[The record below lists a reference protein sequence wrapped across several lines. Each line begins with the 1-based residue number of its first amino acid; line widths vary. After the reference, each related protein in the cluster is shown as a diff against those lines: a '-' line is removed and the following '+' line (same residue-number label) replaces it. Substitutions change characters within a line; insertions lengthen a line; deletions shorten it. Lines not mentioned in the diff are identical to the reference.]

1 MQNLYFAFP
10 IRFGVL
16 LSSEYNT
23 TLASRNDGVGHR
35 GAFMGTDNFSCKAE
49 AFEAFDDVP
58 LAPPRDDTI
67 GAVVVRRY
75 SRRDALKGS
84 LGVAA
89 ATSLF
94 GAAALTGSPSRA
106 KANSARL
113 QFQRGS
119 QRRR

>member
-1 MQNLYFAFP
+1 M
-10 IRFGVL
+10 
-16 LSSEYNT
+16 S
-23 TLASRNDGVGHR
+23 
-35 GAFMGTDNFSCKAE
+35 TDNFSCKAE

-67 GAVVVRRY
+67 GAVLARRY

-89 ATSLF
+89 ATALF
-94 GAAALTGSPSRA
+94 GTAALTAVAEPGQGQFGW
-106 KANSARL
+106 L